1 MDLVHC
7 NNHLSSSK
15 KAKEKSDAV
24 LCTYAGILYGD
35 CTIMYSNTSEAT
47 ENITRRL
54 SLCLLKGSLSEHF
67 QAVTAD
73 EVTRLARSVTSV

>member
-1 MDLVHC
+1 MVHC

-24 LCTYAGILYGD
+24 LCTYAGISYGD

-47 ENITRRL
+47 ENIT
-54 SLCLLKGSLSEHF
+54 LLAKGLII
-67 QAVTAD
+67 
-73 EVTRLARSVTSV
+73 